1 MRKEIFGWWK
11 KPRIEKSR
19 EGTRGGWRTARSSLR
34 TAGIWGLWEG
44 SGREVQEDLK
54 GSFALDTFV
63 GVNPEIACS
72 RGKISG
78 KGVFFF

>member
-63 GVNPEIACS
+63 GGQP
-72 RGKISG
+72 
-78 KGVFFF
+78 